1 MTNQTSNSDNSI
13 INAVKRLERA
23 GDANS
28 KANQKL
34 HAAVVTVAD
43 FLIDTIP
50 VGIKFDKHYDNG
62 ELLSWSEVEVAR
74 PWNGDLYGG
83 RQLRTGMGV
92 LRPGQGFVSCNYL
105 PERDTEQMFAR
116 SIAEGLIERVLEA
129 VEKATSEAV
138 ADTERV
144 KEAVAGL

>member
-1 MTNQTSNSDNSI
+1 MTNQTNSDNSI

-23 GDANS
+23 GDDNS

-50 VGIKFDKHYDNG
+50 VGVKFDLHYDNG
-62 ELLSWSEVEVAR
+62 ELLSWSEVEYHR
-74 PWNGDLYGG
+74 PQNSDLYSG
-83 RQLRTGMGV
+83 RELRTSMGV

-105 PERDTEQMFAR
+105 PQRETEQIFAC
-116 SIAEGLIERVLEA
+116 SIAKGLIERVLKA
-129 VEKATSEAV
+129 VEKETAETA

-144 KEAVAGL
+144 KEAVAAL